1 MPLDL
6 AGNNCVQMYGFKLCL
21 VKERKCVNT
30 ISITSPKVSTF
41 SRESLFISACSSSLI
56 SENNLNKFSIV
67 FENYYICRKYS
78 VMIEILNS
86 IRKYNYW
93 YNNSVESGFERM
105 AYTDKIG
112 QYVGNKLVKVLVGQ
126 RRAGKSY
133 ILRQIAAKLI
143 DQGVKSENILYI
155 NKEYMELITLR
166 SAVELEELYKVYREE
181 MKPEGK
187 VYLFIDEIQYIEEWE
202 RFVNSHSQDFA
213 EPCELF
219 ISGSNSNLLSGE
231 LATLLS
237 GRYVEFEVFPFSYK
251 EFCGITKQDEGRDSY
266 KRYLESGALP
276 ELFEL
281 PTEEM
286 KRNYVS
292 SIKDTVMLRDIVAR
306 FKVKD
311 VKLLDDL
318 FVYLVNSAANIISI
332 TNIINFFASKK
343 RKTNYETLSS
353 YVSYLESSFLVH
365 RAERYNIKG
374 KETISGNCKYY
385 LNDLSY
391 RNYLY
396 SGYGY
401 GMGYLLEN
409 AVYLSLCRAGY
420 NVYVGVVKNTEV
432 DFVAIKGEKRLY
444 IQVTLQLAEEQTIE
458 REYRS
463 LKLIDDNFDK
473 YVVSMDD
480 YRIPTNEGV
489 EHLSAW
495 ELDSLLDK
503 V

>member
-1 MPLDL
+1 
-6 AGNNCVQMYGFKLCL
+6 
-21 VKERKCVNT
+21 
-30 ISITSPKVSTF
+30 
-41 SRESLFISACSSSLI
+41 
-56 SENNLNKFSIV
+56 
-67 FENYYICRKYS
+67 
-78 VMIEILNS
+78 MIEILNS

-93 YNNSVESGFERM
+93 NNNSVDSGYERI
-105 AYTDKIG
+105 AYTAKIG
-112 QYVGNKLVKVLVGQ
+112 QYIGNKLVKVLVGQ

-133 ILRQIAAKLI
+133 ILRQLAARLI
-143 DQGVKSENILYI
+143 KQGVKSENILYI

-166 SAVELEELYKVYREE
+166 GVVELEELYKVYRAEL
-181 MKPEGK
+181 KPEGK
-187 VYLFIDEIQYIEEWE
+187 VYLFIDEIQYIEDWE

-237 GRYVEFEVFPFSYK
+237 GRYVEFEIYPFSYT
-251 EFCGITKQDEGRDSY
+251 EFCGITNQVNSRDSY
-266 KRYLESGALP
+266 KNYLESGALP
-276 ELFEL
+276 ELFHL
-281 PTEEM
+281 STDEM
-286 KRNYVS
+286 KKNYVS

-318 FVYLVNSAANIISI
+318 FVYLVNNAANIISI
-332 TNIINFFASKK
+332 TNIINYFASKK

-353 YVSYLESSFLVH
+353 YISYLESTFLIH

-396 SGYGY
+396 AGYGY
-401 GMGYLLEN
+401 GTGYLLEN

-420 NVYVGVVKNTEV
+420 AVYVGVVKGTEV
-432 DFVAIKGEKRLY
+432 DFVAIKGDSRLY
-444 IQVTLQLAEEQTIE
+444 IQVALHLAEESTAE

-463 LKLIDDNFDK
+463 LKLIEDNFDK
-473 YVVSMDD
+473 FVVSMDD
-480 YRIPTNEGV
+480 YRIATNEGI
-489 EHLSAW
+489 EHMYAW
-495 ELDSLLDK
+495 ELDAFLEK
-503 V
+503 

>member
-1 MPLDL
+1 
-6 AGNNCVQMYGFKLCL
+6 
-21 VKERKCVNT
+21 
-30 ISITSPKVSTF
+30 
-41 SRESLFISACSSSLI
+41 
-56 SENNLNKFSIV
+56 
-67 FENYYICRKYS
+67 
-78 VMIEILNS
+78 MIEIINS

-93 YNNSVESGFERM
+93 NGNSFDSGYGRVF
-105 AYTDKIG
+105 YTDKIG

-133 ILRQIAAKLI
+133 ILRQIASELI
-143 DQGVKSENILYI
+143 SKGVKSENILYI

-166 SAVELEELYKVYREE
+166 SAVELEELYKAYRKEL
-181 MKPEGK
+181 KPEGK
-187 VYLFIDEIQYIEEWE
+187 VYLFIDEIQYIEQWE

-237 GRYVEFEVFPFSYK
+237 GRYVEFEVFPFSYT
-251 EFCGITKQDEGRDSY
+251 EYCGITQQEVGSSSY
-266 KRYLESGALP
+266 KKYLQSGALP
-276 ELFEL
+276 ELFNL
-281 PTEEM
+281 PNDEM
-286 KRNYVS
+286 KQNYVS
-292 SIKDTVMLRDIVAR
+292 SIKDTVMLRDIVGR
-306 FKVKD
+306 YKVKD

-343 RKTNYETLSS
+343 RKTNYETLST
-353 YVSYLESSFLVH
+353 YINYLENSFLIH

-374 KETISGNCKYY
+374 KDTISGNCKYY

-401 GMGYLLEN
+401 GLGYLLEN
-409 AVYLSLCRAGY
+409 AVYLSLRRAGY
-420 NVYVGVVKNTEV
+420 QVYVGTIKDSEV
-432 DFVAIKGEKRLY
+432 DFVAIKGDKKLY
-444 IQVTLQLAEEQTIE
+444 LQVTLQLIEEQTIE

-463 LKLIDDNFDK
+463 LKLIEDNFDK

-480 YRIPTNEGV
+480 YKIPTNEGIN
-489 EHLSAW
+489 HISAW
-495 ELDSLLDK
+495 NLDEILNK
-503 V
+503 